1 MYLKVMG
8 KLKKQIQQKTKKYQ
22 IHGIFNFK
30 TKKLLYVNL
39 DLDQTELE
47 YGLGD
52 YNETVCDI
60 ISFEVI
66 FA

>member
-1 MYLKVMG
+1 MSKSRNPKKSSDKTL
-8 KLKKQIQQKTKKYQ
+8 KLKEYRIY
-22 IHGIFNFK
+22 GIFNFK

-52 YNETVCDI
+52 YDEDTCDI

-66 FA
+66 LV